1 MAFQMGS
8 PSPFGGSMGAVSN
21 AQTQTG
27 PDLEEIQTEVGF
39 STACVGTER

>member
-1 MAFQMGS
+1 MAFQMGN
-8 PSPFGGSMGAVSN
+8 PSPLGGSMGAVSN

-39 STACVGTER
+39 STACIGIER

>member
-8 PSPFGGSMGAVSN
+8 PSQFGGSMGAVSN

-27 PDLEEIQTEVGF
+27 PDLEEIQTEVVF
-39 STACVGTER
+39 PTACVGTER